1 MNNLRVFASLTAWL
15 IAAASMVGLILW
27 NLGTFQQDQ
36 HWTIATG
43 TASGNYA
50 RLGKQLSA
58 RLNERLAPE
67 HSFETLASAGSAE
80 NMSWLGAG
88 KADFAIVQS
97 DTLASKNARLIATLY
112 DELLHVMVRSDLLDD
127 GAAEL
132 AGDSLSLEFLATLDA
147 VSVGPVGSGTSQ
159 VAELLL
165 EHFEIALK
173 SPARRDALGELSDK
187 FAAGQLDAALVLA
200 APGSQLVEGLL
211 DSGAVRLLSVG
222 EGPAGGSPADAI
234 ARLHPALRPCL
245 IPARLY
251 GKQPTRAVQ
260 SLGVSAL
267 LVASDHVDA
276 TLVRHVT
283 KELFSHRHQLAREL
297 DTPLALEQDV
307 AGLRKLI
314 PIHRGAEAYYHRE
327 NPSFL
332 VIYAEVIALGITLL
346 IGLWSMIRLFI
357 RWLADVK
364 KERIDRFYREV
375 RQASELDVEERT
387 KALFEI
393 RNRAFAP
400 LIEERL
406 LANESFVIFHDY
418 LLSEIARAERDG

>member
-15 IAAASMVGLILW
+15 LAAAGVVGLVLW

-43 TASGNYA
+43 TANGNYA
-50 RLGKQLSA
+50 RLGEQLA
-58 RLNERLAPE
+58 TRLNERLAP
-67 HSFETLASAGSAE
+67 SQNFETLASAGSAE
-80 NMSWLGAG
+80 NMTWLGAG

-97 DTLASKNARLIATLY
+97 DTATSQNARLIATLY
-112 DELLHVMVRSDLLDD
+112 DELLHVLVRSDLLDQD
-127 GAAEL
+127 GVQV
-132 AGDSLSLEFLATLDA
+132 AGNGLSLEFLGTLKS
-147 VSVGPVGSGTSQ
+147 VSIGPMGSGTSQ
-159 VAELLL
+159 VAQLLL
-165 EHFEIALK
+165 DHFEIELR
-173 SPARRDALGELSDK
+173 SPARRVALGELGNA
-187 FAAGQLDAALVLA
+187 FATNELDAALVLA
-200 APGSQLVEGLL
+200 APGSQLVEDLL
-211 DSGAVRLLSVG
+211 DSGAVRLLSIG
-222 EGPAGGSPADAI
+222 EGPAEGSPADAI
-234 ARLHPALRPCL
+234 ARLHPAMRPCL
-245 IPARLY
+245 LPARLY
-251 GKQPTRAVQ
+251 GKQPSQAVQ

-267 LVASDHVDA
+267 LIASDHVDS
-276 TLVRHVT
+276 TLVRKVT
-283 KELFSHRHQLAREL
+283 RELFSHRHQLAREL
-297 DTPLALEQDV
+297 HTPLALHQDV
-307 AGLRKLI
+307 GELRKLM

-375 RQASELDVEERT
+375 RQASDLDQAKRLEVLR
-387 KALFEI
+387 EI
-393 RNRAFAP
+393 HNRAFDQ

-418 LLSEIARAERDG
+418 LLSEIARAERNA